1 MLSDGVAFCRA
12 GAGAPVVLLH
22 GVGLRAECWLPQI
35 RVLQRTHRVFA
46 ADLPG
51 HGESAC
57 LSSSRPVLADFVDK
71 IGAFVKSAVRSPA
84 VFVGHSAGALLAF
97 SLAARFPELCRGVA
111 ALNAVYRRCPAAR
124 AAVRARAKLLQKF
137 AHLPKTESG
146 KSGAGVELSPKR
158 ALNNANAESEY
169 AANVETTLRR
179 WFGENPAGC
188 GEKTAAQ
195 CRLWLNSADCRG
207 YAALYRVFAEEDGP
221 EDGALSA
228 LRIPA
233 LFLTGAQDTNSTPE
247 MAAAMANLAPRG
259 RAVVIDGAGH
269 LAQMT
274 HSAEVNAALRT
285 FLGECGE

>member
-22 GVGLRAECWLPQI
+22 GVGLRAECWLSQI

-111 ALNAVYRRCPAAR
+111 ALNAVYRRRPAAR
-124 AAVRARAKLLQKF
+124 EAVRARAKLLQKF

-146 KSGAGVELSPKR
+146 KSGAGVELSPKC

-188 GEKTAAQ
+188 GEKNGGAVQIVAEFRRLSRVCCVISRF
-195 CRLWLNSADCRG
+195 CR
-207 YAALYRVFAEEDGP
+207 
-221 EDGALSA
+221 
-228 LRIPA
+228 
-233 LFLTGAQDTNSTPE
+233 
-247 MAAAMANLAPRG
+247 RG
-259 RAVVIDGAGH
+259 RTGGRGVVGVAHSRFVFDRRARYEFYARNGGGDGESGTARAG
-269 LAQMT
+269 
-274 HSAEVNAALRT
+274 
-285 FLGECGE
+285 GCY